1 VLPIVGAS
9 AFHFAL
15 GGLPVSPGPDHQ
27 MVMRIVSRQYFQAI
41 GMTIVEG
48 RTFSGAGR
56 PSHLEVMVNQEFVR
70 RYFGG
75 ANPIGQVVGDPSSRY
90 EVIGVVNDV
99 RHAGLAASVRPEY
112 YVDLSRFGL
121 TEATRPYFVVRSR
134 SNPTVLATLI
144 RSAVHSVDPE
154 AGVDL
159 NQQTMAGLVSASV
172 AKPRFNTI
180 LLGTFAVLALVL
192 AAVGVYGV
200 MARAV
205 THRTRE
211 IGIRM
216 ALGAA
221 PSTVL
226 TLILRQSMTLTI
238 MGAALGL
245 LGAAAVTR
253 YLEGMLF
260 ELTPLDPPTFVGVAV
275 LFVLVA
281 LLASYLPAMRA
292 SSVDPLVSLREN

>member
-1 VLPIVGAS
+1 
-9 AFHFAL
+9 
-15 GGLPVSPGPDHQ
+15 
-27 MVMRIVSRQYFQAI
+27 M
-41 GMTIVEG
+41 
-48 RTFSGAGR
+48 
-56 PSHLEVMVNQEFVR
+56 NQEFVR

-75 ANPIGQVVGDPSSRY
+75 ANPLGQVVGDPSSRY

-121 TEATRPYFVVRSR
+121 TDATRPYFVVRS
-134 SNPTVLATLI
+134 SASPTVLAPLI
-144 RSAVHSVDPE
+144 RSALHSIDPQ

-159 NQQTMAGLVSASV
+159 NQQTMTELVSASV

-180 LLGTFAVLALVL
+180 LLGTFAVVALLL
-192 AAVGVYGV
+192 AAVGIYGV
-200 MARAV
+200 MAHVV
-205 THRTRE
+205 TRRTRE

-221 PSTVL
+221 PSRVL
-226 TLILRQSMTLTI
+226 TLVLGQSVTLTAI
-238 MGAALGL
+238 GAATGL

-253 YLEGMLF
+253 YLEGLLF
-260 ELTPLDPPTFVGVAV
+260 ELTPLDPPTFVAVAV

-281 LLASYLPAMRA
+281 LLASYLPAARA
-292 SSVDPLVSLREN
+292 SGPNHFEPIGARSRCGQADR